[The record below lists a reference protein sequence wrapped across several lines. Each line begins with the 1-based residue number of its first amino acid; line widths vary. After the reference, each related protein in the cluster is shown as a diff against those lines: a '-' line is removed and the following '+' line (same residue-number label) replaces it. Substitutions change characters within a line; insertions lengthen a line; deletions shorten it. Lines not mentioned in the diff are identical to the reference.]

1 MSEVFYCPQCAD
13 YDSNREHRMTDEGY
27 PDTPLCKFCGS
38 ECDDLANE
46 SRMETLADMVK
57 EMGEARE
64 TYTDLINRVQELTN
78 EIRKDYKIEGE
89 LICE

>member
-1 MSEVFYCPQCAD
+1 VSEVFYCPTCAD
-13 YDSNREHRMTDEGY
+13 YDSNREHRMDDEGY
-27 PDTPLCKFCGS
+27 PIQPLCKFCGT

-78 EIRKDYKIEGE
+78 EIRRDYKIEGE
-89 LICE
+89 LL